1 MSRAALVDIDY
12 LKRAYLTIGG
22 DGVSVNRVVVVQ
34 TAVGV
39 HIALVVRVRRV
50 RRTEPRVTRR
60 AEKIAT
66 ALHINFSCY
75 SALCRTLSRLSKDR
89 PF

>member
-1 MSRAALVDIDY
+1 MVDIDY

-39 HIALVVRVRRV
+39 HVALVVRVRRV
-50 RRTEPRVTRR
+50 GR
-60 AEKIAT
+60 AEPPVAGGQLMNIT
-66 ALHINFSCY
+66 LVMMRPFYRPI
-75 SALCRTLSRLSKDR
+75 TLSV
-89 PF
+89 